1 MGGRRLHK
9 RPLLLKKSDVY
20 NRNTAVVHW
29 SQCTLILPILDLR
42 LGANNLTSP
51 YQPEYF
57 GPLDNGHL
65 PRLNSPGL
73 HFWGSP
79 EDNMTTM
86 AIRTLFFLALLMS
99 TLAWASDEVPKRH
112 NEATVAQL
120 QAEMASGELTSE
132 ELTKEYIAR
141 IIALDQNG
149 PGVNAVIEINPDALI
164 MAREADARRRR
175 GVVLGPL
182 HGIPVLL
189 KDNIDTGDK
198 MQTTAGSF
206 ALVGAPALHDSTV
219 AANLR
224 AGGAVILG
232 KTNLSEW
239 ANFRSFE
246 SVSGW
251 SGRGGQTNNPY
262 GINRNPCG
270 SSSGSGA
277 AASANFAAVSFG
289 TETDG
294 SVVCPANANGVV
306 GIKPTVG
313 LTSRAGV
320 VPISHTQD
328 SVGVHGRTVADAA
341 VALGVIQSRTFDGR
355 DPATGGVPLGWQG
368 TGKKRPANIPAHYAR
383 FVDPNGL
390 RGARLGLTRAGL
402 NGFDPLV
409 PTPQPVLDEF
419 EQAVGAFT
427 AAGATVIDLDAAGF
441 TFASAD
447 GEFLILLFDF
457 RNDLKAYF
465 GSRVGVP
472 VAGGTLQ
479 AAIAFDNAHAQAEMP
494 FFNQDIFDL
503 ANSLEPG
510 PDDPQPAFGGMTYNQ
525 ALAIDHNAG
534 VNGIDAAISQFQL
547 DAVVS
552 ATDNPAWATDLIYG
566 DHFIFG
572 TSGLAAGPG
581 YPIVQVPAGM
591 VSGVPL
597 GISFFGT
604 AFSEPTLIKLA
615 SGFEAVTQVRAH
627 NLPTFAPTVPF
638 HHIAGTTLLPPHRR
652 GAPPEKHE
660 RSQGTAPRANRDQG
674 KKAYSLP
681 HHL

>member
-1 MGGRRLHK
+1 MPR
-9 RPLLLKKSDVY
+9 
-20 NRNTAVVHW
+20 
-29 SQCTLILPILDLR
+29 TLI
-42 LGANNLTSP
+42 GAV
-51 YQPEYF
+51 
-57 GPLDNGHL
+57 
-65 PRLNSPGL
+65 
-73 HFWGSP
+73 
-79 EDNMTTM
+79 
-86 AIRTLFFLALLMS
+86 LALVALS
-99 TLAWASDEVPKRH
+99 ARADLPSNL
-112 NEATVAQL
+112 NEKTVTEL
-120 QAEMASGELTSE
+120 QAMMAAGELTSVQ
-132 ELTKEYIAR
+132 LTQYYIDR
-141 IIALDQNG
+141 INQLDQNG
-149 PGVNAVIEINPDALI
+149 PGVNAVIELNPDALTI
-164 MAREADARRRR
+164 AGNADSMRAR
-175 GVVLGPL
+175 GKVLGPL

-189 KDNIDTGDK
+189 KDNIDTGDR
-198 MQTTAGSF
+198 MQTSAGSF
-206 ALVGAPALHDSTV
+206 ALVGKPAKRDSTV

-246 SVSGW
+246 SISGW

-289 TETDG
+289 SETDG
-294 SVVCPANANGVV
+294 SIVCPANANGVV

-328 SVGVHGRTVADAA
+328 TVGPHGRTVADAA
-341 VALGVIQSRTFDGR
+341 AALGVAQSRTFDGR

-368 TGKKRPANIPAHYAR
+368 TGRTRPKNIPTDYTQYLN
-383 FVDPNGL
+383 PNGL
-390 RGARLGLTRAGL
+390 KGARLGLTRGGL
-402 NGFDPLV
+402 GGFDPFV
-409 PTPQPVLDEF
+409 PTPQPVVDAF
-419 EQAVGAFT
+419 EASFAALT
-427 AAGATVIDLDAAGF
+427 AAGATVIDLEAQGF

-447 GEFLILLFDF
+447 GEFLILCFDF
-457 RNDLKAYF
+457 RNDVAAYF
-465 GSRVGVP
+465 ATRVGVP

-479 AAIAFDNAHAQAEMP
+479 SAIDFNNAHAGAEMP
-494 FFNQDIFDL
+494 FFNQDIFEFC
-503 ANSLEPG
+503 NSLATG

-534 VNGIDAAISQFQL
+534 VNGIDAAIAQFQL

-552 ATDNPAWATDLIYG
+552 ATDNPAWATDLVFG

-581 YPIVQVPAGM
+581 YPIVQVPASM
-591 VSGVPL
+591 VFGVPM

-615 SGFEAVTQVRAH
+615 SGFEAFTQVRAH
-627 NLPTFAPTVPF
+627 NLPTFAETVPF
-638 HHIAGTTLLPPHRR
+638 NNIQGTTLVPPHRR
-652 GAPPEKHE
+652 AAPAA
-660 RSQGTAPRANRDQG
+660 TG
-674 KKAYSLP
+674 KSRRTP

>member
-1 MGGRRLHK
+1 M
-9 RPLLLKKSDVY
+9 
-20 NRNTAVVHW
+20 
-29 SQCTLILPILDLR
+29 
-42 LGANNLTSP
+42 
-51 YQPEYF
+51 
-57 GPLDNGHL
+57 
-65 PRLNSPGL
+65 
-73 HFWGSP
+73 
-79 EDNMTTM
+79 M
-86 AIRTLFFLALLMS
+86 AA
-99 TLAWASDEVPKRH
+99 
-112 NEATVAQL
+112 
-120 QAEMASGELTSE
+120 GELTSVQ
-132 ELTKEYIAR
+132 LTQYYIDR
-141 IIALDQNG
+141 INQLDQNG
-149 PGVNAVIEINPDALI
+149 PGVNAVIELNPDALAI
-164 MAREADARRRR
+164 AGNADSMRAR
-175 GVVLGPL
+175 GKVLGPL

-189 KDNIDTGDK
+189 KDNIDTGDR
-198 MQTTAGSF
+198 MQTSAGSF
-206 ALVGAPALHDSTV
+206 ALVGKPAKRDSTV

-246 SVSGW
+246 SISGW

-289 TETDG
+289 SETDG
-294 SVVCPANANGVV
+294 SIVCPANANGVV

-328 SVGVHGRTVADAA
+328 TVGPHGRTVADAA
-341 VALGVIQSRTFDGR
+341 AALGVAQSRTFDGR

-368 TGKKRPANIPAHYAR
+368 TGRTRPKNIPSDYTQYLN
-383 FVDPNGL
+383 PNGL
-390 RGARLGLTRAGL
+390 KGARLGLTRGGL
-402 NGFDPLV
+402 GGFDPFV
-409 PTPQPVLDEF
+409 PTPQPVVDAF
-419 EQAVGAFT
+419 EASFAALT
-427 AAGATVIDLDAAGF
+427 AAGATVIDLEAQGF

-447 GEFLILLFDF
+447 GEFLILCFDF
-457 RNDLKAYF
+457 RNDVAAYF
-465 GSRVGVP
+465 ATRVNVP

-479 AAIAFDNAHAQAEMP
+479 SAIDFNNAHAGAEMP
-494 FFNQDIFDL
+494 FFNQDIFEFC
-503 ANSLEPG
+503 NSLATG

-534 VNGIDAAISQFQL
+534 VNGIDAAIAQFQL

-552 ATDNPAWATDLIYG
+552 ATDNPAWATDLVFG

-581 YPIVQVPAGM
+581 YPIVQVPASM
-591 VSGVPL
+591 VFGVPM

-615 SGFEAVTQVRAH
+615 SGFEAFTQVRAH
-627 NLPTFAPTVPF
+627 NLPTFAETVPF
-638 HHIAGTTLLPPHRR
+638 NNIQGTTLVPPHRR
-652 GAPPEKHE
+652 AAPAA
-660 RSQGTAPRANRDQG
+660 TG
-674 KKAYSLP
+674 KSRRTP